1 MSFLLLAR
9 LSSGGLTT
17 MVKDEDLDIIEFDS
31 REEASRAI
39 HEFNKQ
45 VEDEHEHIVDFQ
57 VVEVEV

>member
-1 MSFLLLAR
+1 
-9 LSSGGLTT
+9 